1 MSSIEGAIFWEDR
14 DFDQICSA
22 ARQESKGII
31 FNILILTKFIIVV
44 QPLKY

>member
-14 DFDQICSA
+14 DFDQICGA
-22 ARQESKGII
+22 ARQESKGFIFII
-31 FNILILTKFIIVV
+31 SILIKFTIVV